1 TVIEGAV
8 GFASTFPWNYS
19 TSGQA
24 VPGEGDLVS
33 DAELELCHA
42 LGMELGTP
50 FMLFHYSAPGVREL
64 TINSDGV
71 TTPAAYFSIDGGRTN
86 LGNYL
91 TSGDSTL
98 FAAGGA
104 IAENDTLAAPYSY
117 GQEHMFSAID
127 ALELNVLGFNVNATY
142 AAAVNALS
150 NAAVAVE
157 ASMYG
162 VVGSSAEITK
172 LNSQFLPAQV
182 SFALTYGYNPQVF
195 ATQAL
200 GLAFAFGSETGS
212 TAFANNFGPSN
223 AAMPNSA
230 TGDAAFSA
238 AAAAAVFGSAETTHT
253 ANAIDTWVNYWKAF
267 YTTNGI
273 PGMSNATAVQIDL
286 AARGAAWGDAV
297 GTALANNLGPLPGQV
312 TNFLEDAAQG
322 SAVYSASLGSQPM
335 HAPFQGSNVEVTGVA
350 VNSNHLV

>member
-1 TVIEGAV
+1 MDINLIWDSSVASAPAAFKTAVAAAANFLDNLIINPITVNIDVGYGEDDNGAYPINPADEISLGGALAGIGMKYSSLKTALAANVATTTDQYAVAGLPANDPTGGETFFVSDAEASALGLLPASSTVIEGAV
-8 GFASTFPWNYS
+8 GFSSTFPWNYS

-127 ALELNVLGFNVNATY
+127 ALQLNVLGFNVNATY

-172 LNSQFLPAQV
+172 LDSQFLPAQV
-182 SFALTYGYNPQVF
+182 SLALTYGYNPQ
-195 ATQAL
+195 
-200 GLAFAFGSETGS
+200 AFA
-212 TAFANNFGPSN
+212 
-223 AAMPNSA
+223 
-230 TGDAAFSA
+230 
-238 AAAAAVFGSAETTHT
+238 
-253 ANAIDTWVNYWKAF
+253 I
-267 YTTNGI
+267 
-273 PGMSNATAVQIDL
+273 
-286 AARGAAWGDAV
+286 
-297 GTALANNLGPLPGQV
+297 
-312 TNFLEDAAQG
+312 
-322 SAVYSASLGSQPM
+322 
-335 HAPFQGSNVEVTGVA
+335 
-350 VNSNHLV
+350 